1 MFQAHLRFQDGA
13 DLAFLV
19 EPGEALAEAAARLDL
34 PMRHDCLSGD
44 CGACLCRATAG
55 DIETD
60 PTSLL
65 TPEESSEG
73 LTLGCQTRLRSDAR
87 FELDYPL
94 HPTPSA
100 AGRYEADVV
109 AVERLNPT
117 TSRLALRLRN
127 ADDLTFSPGQY
138 VRLRPP
144 GLRVARPYSIASTP
158 DALPEMELLIRHV
171 PGGAVSGWLEGQA
184 EIGQTVR
191 LQAPLGGFALD
202 ERSPRQILIGGGTGL
217 SPLLSMIR
225 ASQHQPG
232 RRLLC
237 FGCTAPVDL
246 FHLEELR
253 ALEAA
258 RPDLEVRIAVMT
270 GTAAQAQTGTAVDLL
285 RQEDLEPGCA
295 VHLCGPPAMV
305 TAAQAFLRSHGV
317 APHAI
322 RAERFAPR
330 A

>member
-1 MFQAHLRFQDGA
+1 MFQAHLNFQDGGA
-13 DLAFLV
+13 LTLAV
-19 EPGEALAEAAARLDL
+19 QAGEALAEAAARLDL

-44 CGACLCRATAG
+44 CGACVGRLVSGGIAA
-55 DIETD
+55 E
-60 PTSLL
+60 PTTLL
-65 TPEESSEG
+65 TSEERAEG
-73 LTLGCQTRLRSDAR
+73 LLLGCQTQLTSDAC

-100 AGRYEADVV
+100 ASRYEAEVM
-109 AVERLNPT
+109 AVERLNLT
-117 TSRLALRLRN
+117 TSRLVLKLQDAADLR
-127 ADDLTFSPGQY
+127 FSPGQY

-144 GLRVARPYSIASTP
+144 GLRVARPYSIASAP
-158 DALPEMELLIRHV
+158 DVLPEMELLIRHL
-171 PGGAVSGWLEGQA
+171 PQGAVSGWLEDQA
-184 EIGQTVR
+184 AIGQIVR

-202 ERSPRQILIGGGTGL
+202 DRSKRQILIGGGTGL

-225 ASQHQPG
+225 ASEGQPG
-232 RRLLC
+232 KRLLC
-237 FGCTAPVDL
+237 FGCSAPSDL
-246 FHLEELR
+246 FHMAELK

-258 RPDLEVRIAVMT
+258 RPDLEVRIAVMK
-270 GTAAQAQTGTAVDLL
+270 GGVPGAETGTAVDLI
-285 RQEDLEPGCA
+285 RPEDLEPGCA

-305 TAAQAFLRSHGV
+305 TAAQQFLRRHGV

>member
-1 MFQAHLRFQDGA
+1 MFHAQLRFQDGA
-13 DLAFLV
+13 ALSVPV
-19 EPGEALAEAAARLDL
+19 ETGEALAEAAARQDL

-44 CGACLCRATAG
+44 CGACLCRATSG
-55 DIETD
+55 KTESD
-60 PTSLL
+60 PTGLL
-65 TPEESSEG
+65 SSEEEAEG
-73 LTLGCQTRLRSDAR
+73 LRLGCQTRLASDAI

-100 AGRYEADVV
+100 AGRYEAQVI
-109 AVERLNPT
+109 ALERLNPT
-117 TSRLALRLRN
+117 TSRLVLHLEN
-127 ADDLTFSPGQY
+127 AEDLTFAPGQY

-171 PGGAVSGWLEGQA
+171 AGGTISGWLEDQA
-184 EIGQTVR
+184 EVGQKVR

-202 ERSPRQILIGGGTGL
+202 DRSPCQIFIGGGTGL

-225 ASQHQPG
+225 AARGRSG

-237 FGCTAPVDL
+237 FGCTAPPDL
-246 FHLEELR
+246 FHMEELR
-253 ALEAA
+253 ALEAE
-258 RPDLEVRIAVMT
+258 RPDLEVRIAVMRGAPT
-270 GTAAQAQTGTAVDLL
+270 GTETGTAVDLL

-305 TAAQAFLRSHGV
+305 AAAQQFLRDAGV

>member
-1 MFQAHLRFQDGA
+1 MFHAQLKFQDGA
-13 DLAFLV
+13 AVNVPV
-19 EPGEALAEAAARLDL
+19 EAGEALAEAAARLDL

-44 CGACLCRATAG
+44 CGACLCRATSG
-55 DIETD
+55 VVETD
-60 PTSLL
+60 PTALL
-65 TPEESSEG
+65 SPEEQAEG
-73 LTLGCQTRLRSDAR
+73 LRLGCQTRLASDAV

-100 AGRYEADVV
+100 ADRYEAEVIGLD
-109 AVERLNPT
+109 RLNPT
-117 TSRLALRLRN
+117 TTRLVLHLEN
-127 ADDLTFSPGQY
+127 AENLAFAPGQY

-171 PGGAVSGWLEGQA
+171 AGGAVSGWLENQA
-184 EIGQTVR
+184 EFGQKVR

-202 ERSPRQILIGGGTGL
+202 ERSPRQIFIGGGTGL

-225 ASQHQPG
+225 AAHGRTG

-246 FHLEELR
+246 FHMEELR
-253 ALEAA
+253 ALEAE
-258 RPDLEVRIAVMT
+258 RPDLEVRIAVMR
-270 GTAAQAQTGTAVDLL
+270 GAAKGAETGTAVDLL
-285 RQEDLEPGCA
+285 RREDLEPGCA

-305 TAAQAFLRSHGV
+305 VAAQQFLRKAGV
-317 APHAI
+317 ATQAV

>member
-1 MFQAHLRFQDGA
+1 MFHAHLTFQDGA
-13 DLAFLV
+13 AVTVPV
-19 EPGEALAEAAARLDL
+19 EAGEALAEAAARLDL
-34 PMRHDCLSGD
+34 PMRHDCLSGE
-44 CGACLCRATAG
+44 CGACLCRATSG
-55 DIETD
+55 ETTSD
-60 PTSLL
+60 PTALL
-65 TPEESSEG
+65 SPEEHADG
-73 LTLGCQTRLRSDAR
+73 LRLGCQTRLASDAA

-100 AGRYEADVV
+100 VDRYEAMVISLD
-109 AVERLNPT
+109 RLNPT
-117 TSRLALRLRN
+117 TSRLLLYLEN
-127 ADDLTFSPGQY
+127 AEDLTFAPGQY

-171 PGGAVSGWLEGQA
+171 AGGAISGWLEEQA
-184 EIGQTVR
+184 EVGQTVR
-191 LQAPLGGFALD
+191 LQAPLGGFAID
-202 ERSPRQILIGGGTGL
+202 DRTPRQIFIGGGTGL

-225 ASQHQPG
+225 AAHGRTG

-246 FHLEELR
+246 FHMEELR
-253 ALEAA
+253 ALEAE
-258 RPDLEVRIAVMT
+258 RPDLEVRIAVMR
-270 GTAAQAQTGTAVDLL
+270 GAAKGAETGTAVDLL
-285 RQEDLEPGCA
+285 RREDLEPGCA

-305 TAAQAFLRSHGV
+305 VAAQQFLRKAGV
-317 APHAI
+317 ATQAV